1 MADRDQCEEL
11 AHQLRGTF
19 AVSREIGRRMPPQ
32 TPLAA
37 VAVLSTLDRH
47 GELRISALTELLAVD
62 LSVTSRHVAYC
73 VDRGWIE
80 RAPDPLDGRSR
91 LLRLT
96 PGGGAVLRASSQRAA
111 EVLAEHL
118 ADWPDDDVAQLS
130 ALLAR
135 LRGSF
140 GDCRPRTHAAH
151 PGTRGS
157 AAPGPADTPRA
168 PRASRTPRISR
179 AHAG

>member
-32 TPLAA
+32 TPLTA
-37 VAVLSTLDRH
+37 VAVLSALDRH
-47 GELRISALTELLAVD
+47 GELRSSDLTELLAVD
-62 LSVTSRHVAYC
+62 LSVTSRHVAYG
-73 VDRGWIE
+73 VERGWIE
-80 RAPDPLDGRSR
+80 RASDPYDGRSR

-96 PGGGAVLRASSQRAA
+96 AAGGDVLRASSTRAA
-111 EVLAEHL
+111 EVLADHL

-140 GDCRPRTHAAH
+140 GDH
-151 PGTRGS
+151 
-157 AAPGPADTPRA
+157 TP
-168 PRASRTPRISR
+168 RTPRISR
-179 AHAG
+179 VHAG

>member
-1 MADRDQCEEL
+1 MADREQCAEL

-32 TPLAA
+32 TPLTA
-37 VAVLSTLDRH
+37 VAVLSALDRH
-47 GELRISALTELLAVD
+47 GELRISGLNDLLGVD
-62 LSVTSRHVAYC
+62 LSVTSRHVAYG
-73 VDRGWIE
+73 VERGWIE
-80 RAPDPLDGRSR
+80 RASDPLDRRSR

-96 PGGGAVLRASSQRAA
+96 AGGSAVLRASSERAA
-111 EVLAEHL
+111 EVLADHL
-118 ADWPDDDVAQLS
+118 ADWADDDVAHLS

-140 GDCRPRTHAAH
+140 GDSRPRNPATHAVS
-151 PGTRGS
+151 PV
-157 AAPGPADTPRA
+157 TP
-168 PRASRTPRISR
+168 ISR